1 MIDRYRLFPG
11 HWLWCGCVVCM
22 VAFPTFASSEVR
34 ILPEEIWISD
44 AEDLFPE
51 NREGRLALEAC
62 VSRLGLVDEAIVRP
76 GQNTTVVEVEVSNV
90 LSFEITG
97 LLVQPV
103 DRRLKEMDLGGRNW
117 IEFDPLQPGEAFTY
131 VEETGKWPA
140 ELDLPTSLKLVAWE
154 VVDGSGKRI
163 VRHVYG
169 SRWPHV
175 SSEADLEFAQ
185 RELCRDHSR

>member
-1 MIDRYRLFPG
+1 MIDRSRLFPDF
-11 HWLWCGCVVCM
+11 WLWFACVVCM
-22 VAFPTFASSEVR
+22 VTFQTVASSEVR
-34 ILPEEIWISD
+34 ILPGEIWISD

-76 GQNTTVVEVEVSNV
+76 GQNTAVIEVTVSNV

-97 LLVQPV
+97 LLVQPI
-103 DRRLKEMDLGGRNW
+103 DRRLKEIDLEGRNW
-117 IEFDPLQPGEAFTY
+117 IEFDPLQPGETFTY
-131 VEETGKWPA
+131 VEETGKWPV

-154 VVDGSGKRI
+154 VVDGNGKRI
-163 VRHVYG
+163 IRHVYG

-175 SSEADLEFAQ
+175 SSEVDLEFAQ
-185 RELCRDHSR
+185 RELCRNQSR